1 MIIAVLIFRF
11 CDAYRKRE
19 TNDLN
24 VRAQRPFSQYFIF
37 ALYNVFL
44 LFACAAGHTVW
55 SAVALGHP
63 VGDGAGLKK
72 KENVV
77 EFVGA
82 S

>member
-1 MIIAVLIFRF
+1 MYH
-11 CDAYRKRE
+11 AYRKRE
-19 TNDLN
+19 TNNLN
-24 VRAQRPFSQYFIF
+24 VRAQRPFSQYLIF

-44 LFACAAGHTVW
+44 LFACADGHQVW
-55 SAVALGHP
+55 SAVALGYP
-63 VGDGAGLKK
+63 VGDGVGLKK

>member
-1 MIIAVLIFRF
+1 MNLR
-11 CDAYRKRE
+11 
-19 TNDLN
+19 N
-24 VRAQRPFSQYFIF
+24 FIF

-44 LFACAAGHTVW
+44 LFACADGHTVW
-55 SAVALGHP
+55 SAVALGYP